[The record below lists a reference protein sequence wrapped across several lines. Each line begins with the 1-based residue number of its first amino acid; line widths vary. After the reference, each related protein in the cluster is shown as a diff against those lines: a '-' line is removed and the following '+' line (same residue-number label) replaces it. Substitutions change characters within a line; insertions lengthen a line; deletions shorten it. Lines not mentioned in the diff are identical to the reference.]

1 MTILNRRAR
10 YEYHILETFE
20 AGMILT
26 GPEVKSIR
34 AGQANLAESHCIIRA
49 GRALLIGCH
58 ISPYK
63 PAAMQNPEEPA
74 RSRELLLH
82 KREIQRLSG
91 KLKEKGLTLVPLKL
105 YFNTRGFAKLE
116 LGLARG
122 KKLHDKRQSIKEREV
137 KRDLQRQYKTH

>member
-1 MTILNRRAR
+1 MAILNRRAR
-10 YEYHILETFE
+10 YEYHILETYE

-34 AGQANLAESHCIIRA
+34 AGLANLAEAHCMIRRNGKA
-49 GRALLIGCH
+49 FLVGCH

-63 PAAMQNPEEPA
+63 PAAMQNPKEPA

-82 KREIQRLSG
+82 KKEIQRLLG

-105 YFNTRGFAKLE
+105 YFNERGFAKLE
-116 LGLARG
+116 IGLGRG
-122 KKLHDKRQSIKEREV
+122 KKLHDKRQTIKDREV
-137 KRDLQRQYKTH
+137 KRDMQRQMKG

>member
-1 MTILNRRAR
+1 MAIVNRRAR
-10 YEYHILETFE
+10 HEYHILETYE

-34 AGQANLAESHCIIRA
+34 EGQANLAEAHCIIRKEKL
-49 GRALLIGCH
+49 LLIGCH

-63 PAAMQNPEEPA
+63 PAALNNPKEPA

-82 KREIQRLSG
+82 KKEILRLLG

-105 YFNTRGFAKLE
+105 YFNERGFAKLE
-116 LGLARG
+116 IGLGRG
-122 KKLHDKRQSIKEREV
+122 KKFYDKRQDKKEKDI
-137 KRDLQRQYKTH
+137 KRDLQRQYKM

>member
-1 MTILNRRAR
+1 MSIINRRAR
-10 YEYHILETFE
+10 HEYQILETYE

-34 AGQANLAESHCIIRA
+34 AGQANLAEAHCIIRNEK
-49 GRALLIGCH
+49 LILIGCH

-63 PAAMQNPEEPA
+63 PAAMNNPNEPA

-82 KREIQRLSG
+82 KKELLRLIG

-105 YFNTRGFAKLE
+105 YFNERGFAKLE
-116 LGLARG
+116 IGLGRG
-122 KKLHDKRQSIKEREV
+122 KKLYDKRQDKKEKDI
-137 KRDLQRQYKTH
+137 KRDLQRRYKV